1 VGGGPLDPELLLAL
15 VPLELPD
22 EDVVPELLVLEAQNP
37 RMHPEPLLLVLEWPP
52 ELEVE
57 LPLEPLELTTPLL
70 LVLLPPLLPDALLPP
85 FPPPFP
91 PPLLPLLPLPL
102 PPPESSPWML
112 VFSAVGFGMLAV
124 PPYGPPRG
132 LGSPLQ
138 PIHVAAANDIAAT
151 PVEKRRPITAPFRR
165 PAVI

>member
-1 VGGGPLDPELLLAL
+1 MGGVPEDPELLVEL
-15 VPLELPD
+15 VPLELLD
-22 EDVVPELLVLEAQNP
+22 EDVAPELLVLEPQIP
-37 RMHPEPLLLVLEWPP
+37 KMHPPLLLVLELAP
-52 ELEVE
+52 ELDVE
-57 LPLEPLELTTPLL
+57 LPLDPLELTAPLL
-70 LVLLPPLLPDALLPP
+70 LVLLPLPFPPPLLDVLLPP

-91 PPLLPLLPLPL
+91 PLLL
-102 PPPESSPWML
+102 PPPESSPWPTF

-138 PIHVAAANDIAAT
+138 PSHVAAVNSVTAT
-151 PVEKRRPITAPFRR
+151 PVEKRTPITAPFRR